1 MKLKESFFSFFSLS
15 KAAHKGGYYYAC
27 HITPTKKGNQ

>member
-1 MKLKESFFSFFSLS
+1 MGKSNYTE
-15 KAAHKGGYYYAC
+15 AAHRGGYYFAC